1 MLCHTQSSA
10 VNVKHG
16 AFADET
22 FTSDWCDMQPDE
34 AEVLVLNLLSSQ
46 YSLPE
51 FTEKMHKLKVLIV
64 TNYGF
69 HRSELNMF
77 ERLGSLTNLKR
88 IRLEKVSIPPLCIL
102 KNLRKL
108 SIHMCNTCHAFDT
121 YSISD
126 AMPNLV
132 EMSIDYC
139 KDLVKFPDG
148 LCNITPLKK
157 LSITNCHSLSALPQ
171 DLAKLENLEVLRLC
185 SCSDLVG
192 MPDSVK
198 GLDKLSCLDI
208 SDCLN
213 LTKLPDDIG
222 ELKLEKLY
230 LKGCSQLR
238 ELPHSVVKFENLKHK
253 IHVICDEE
261 MVASLWENLTIRN
274 LKIEISTVEV
284 NLNWL
289 PGVHS

>member
-1 MLCHTQSSA
+1 
-10 VNVKHG
+10 
-16 AFADET
+16 
-22 FTSDWCDMQPDE
+22 MQPDE

-69 HRSELNMF
+69 HPSELNMF
-77 ERLGSLTNLKR
+77 ERLGSLNNLKR

-108 SIHMCNTCHAFDT
+108 SIHMCNTRQTFER

-139 KDLVKFPDG
+139 KDLVKLPDG

-157 LSITNCHSLSALPQ
+157 LSITNCHRLSALPR

-185 SCSDLVG
+185 SCSDLAE

-198 GLDKLSCLDI
+198 GLNKLSCLDI

-222 ELKLEKLY
+222 ELKLQKLY
-230 LKGCSQLR
+230 LKGCSKLR
-238 ELPHSVVKFENLKHK
+238 ELPHSVVKFENLDHK

-261 MVASLWENLTIRN
+261 MASLWESSTIRN

-289 PGVHS
+289 PGAHS